1 MENGRNTTSLTKKLE
16 ELNNV
21 QKDTQDMLAKITGVL
36 DPSMVPQEP
45 VEGEVVGVMGY
56 TDRLLD
62 GAHRTKGLVEMILSM
77 LE

>member
-1 MENGRNTTSLTKKLE
+1 MESGRNTTSLTKKLE

-21 QKDTQDMLAKITGVL
+21 QKDTQDLLAKITGVL

-45 VEGEVVGVMGY
+45 VDGEVAGVMGY
-56 TDRLLD
+56 TDMLVD
-62 GAHRTKGLVEMILSM
+62 GAYRTKGLVEMILSM